1 MITALLISVVLL
13 VLNAFFVAAEFALVA
28 SKRHRLDDLAER
40 GSRAAAAA
48 AAGSRELSLML
59 AGAQLGITLCTL
71 GLGAVAKP
79 AVADLLA
86 PVFTFLR
93 LPEEAAYVV
102 AVILAVG
109 IVVFLHMVVGEM
121 APKSWAI
128 AHPERSAVLLAL
140 PFRAFAWVMRPVL
153 SLLNAMANGC
163 LRLVGVQPQNEL
175 AQVHGPKELALL
187 LESARE
193 QGQLE
198 ESEHRVLA
206 GAIDLDTTRI
216 TEVMVPLDRAVGVAG
231 SASVLEAERVSRE
244 SGRSRLVV
252 TDGGVP
258 VGIAHVRDIV
268 RAPARRRRHDADLAG
283 DAGRAG
289 ALAPRR
295 HQRHAGRARPARARR
310 GRAGPDRARH
320 HGGPARAGARTVRR
334 RDRPGV
340 EPRRGDRSGHGPLT
354 EKCAALRGMSPEDIH
369 RVTIRHRRLWRVVSR
384 RKMGRAQTS
393 GGLWL
398 RLPQR
403 TGG

>member
-1 MITALLISVVLL
+1 MMTALLVSLVLL

-28 SKRHRLDDLAER
+28 SKRHRLEDLAER

-71 GLGAVAKP
+71 GLGSVAKP

-93 LPEEAAYVV
+93 LPEAAAYVV
-102 AVILAVG
+102 AVVLAVG

-140 PFRAFAWVMRPVL
+140 PFRAFARLMRPVL
-153 SLLNAMANGC
+153 SLLNFLANGC

-187 LESARE
+187 LQSSRE
-193 QGQLE
+193 AGQLA

-206 GAIDLDTTRI
+206 GAISLDTTPVS
-216 TEVMVPLDRAVGVAG
+216 EVMVPLASAVGVDAAVG
-231 SASVLEAERVSRE
+231 VSQAEQVSRD

-252 TDGGVP
+252 TEAGRP

-268 RAPARRRRHDADLAG
+268 RAPRELTVAEVTTTAVRVRADVSLLDAV
-283 DAGRAG
+283 G
-289 ALAPRR
+289 AMRSAHAQLVLVEGAPGSDV
-295 HQRHAGRARPARARR
+295 A
-310 GRAGPDRARH
+310 
-320 HGGPARAGARTVRR
+320 
-334 RDRPGV
+334 
-340 EPRRGDRSGHGPLT
+340 E
-354 EKCAALRGMSPEDIH
+354 
-369 RVTIRHRRLWRVVSR
+369 
-384 RKMGRAQTS
+384 
-393 GGLWL
+393 GGLGAGL
-398 RLPQR
+398 AKGDDGVVGLVTMEDLLERVLGQFDDETDQLQGV
-403 TGG
+403 TGTTAR